1 MQSGIAATAVYVNCW
16 EFFQGGDTVVGKQA
30 RGGKKNLKVI
40 PALLEGISTEIQ
52 DAWTFWGHNAPVAR
66 RLNMYC
72 CQCAISSKSL
82 TLILGKSQENVTC
95 RPISQN
101 P

>member
-30 RGGKKNLKVI
+30 RGGMKNLRVI

-66 RLNMYC
+66 RLNVLLPMC
-72 CQCAISSKSL
+72 DIQ
-82 TLILGKSQENVTC
+82 
-95 RPISQN
+95 
-101 P
+101 